1 MPPFPTAVNESIK
14 RVALAVQHRRLLC
27 LAATIASCISIAS
40 ACASFAIYFDL
51 IPHTL
56 HIGSIVN
63 SSAEYELS

>member
-1 MPPFPTAVNESIK
+1 VFEANPF
-14 RVALAVQHRRLLC
+14 
-27 LAATIASCISIAS
+27 ATIAQRISIAS
-40 ACASFAIYFDL
+40 ACAPFKIYFDL